1 MSEDIFR
8 EFRRNV
14 DELFVKPE
22 GFKERLAHAALGA
35 CTEAG
40 EIGSS
45 VKAVWIYGRQIDF
58 DNLIEEVGDCLFYLQ
73 AIGLECGF
81 DLDDA
86 MRENIAKLRK
96 RYPNGYSDKAAN
108 ERADKS

>member
-8 EFRRNV
+8 EFSRNV
-14 DELFVKPE
+14 GELFVKPE
-22 GFKERLAHAALGA
+22 GHQERLAHAALGV

-45 VKAVWIYGRQIDF
+45 VKAFWIYGREIDYY
-58 DNLIEEVGDCLFYLQ
+58 NVIEEVGDCLFYLQ
-73 AIGLECGF
+73 AIGREMGF

-108 ERADKS
+108 ERADKT